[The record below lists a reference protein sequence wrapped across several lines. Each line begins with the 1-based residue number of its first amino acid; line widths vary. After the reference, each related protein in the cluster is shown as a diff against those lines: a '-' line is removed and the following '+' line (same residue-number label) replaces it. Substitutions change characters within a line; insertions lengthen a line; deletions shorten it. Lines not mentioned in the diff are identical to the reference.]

1 MHYRSSIEKSKVVFN
16 RAINK
21 YWNSPFPDI
30 KSQINW
36 RPIKWAPKVTT
47 DLEILFI
54 FGVYDNKTVEVEIT
68 IGDNII
74 NQQFYILSIAC
85 NIFFLEI
92 VV

>member
-36 RPIKWAPKVTT
+36 RSIKWAPKVTT

-68 IGDNII
+68 KGII
-74 NQQFYILSIAC
+74 LLTSNF
-85 NIFFLEI
+85 IFCLLHVIYFF
-92 VV
+92 